1 MQAGTDKMM
10 LLVCFEVQSCMLAG
24 HCSNG
29 ATQVYPLS
37 CLCLLSSCGYRLRA
51 MVAEK
56 IFDSPEARYNYA
68 RFPRASKNFSSGM
81 WLPIKSASMPK
92 CDPMHRICQSTH
104 HLRARAPMRSGHQ
117 QPDNRT
123 RLKWHR
129 FDPLRSRLCLVLRTC
144 RCHCIATALAFRES
158 PHQLGLHSSAR
169 SP

>member
-1 MQAGTDKMM
+1 MYASKYRAAC
-10 LLVCFEVQSCMLAG
+10 LLAIVVTAQLKYI
-24 HCSNG
+24 HYL
-29 ATQVYPLS
+29 VI
-37 CLCLLSSCGYRLRA
+37 CLLSSCGYRLRA

-104 HLRARAPMRSGHQ
+104 QLRAHASTRSGHQ

-129 FDPLRSRLCLVLRTC
+129 FDPLRLRLCVVLRTC
-144 RCHCIATALAFRES
+144 RHHCNALQQ
-158 PHQLGLHSSAR
+158 PWVL
-169 SP
+169 